1 MAKKQSKHIILI
13 DDDPTF
19 HSFLQGLLDH
29 ESLELRHCA
38 TGAGGL
44 KTLRNHTFD
53 LLLVDYQLPDM
64 LGLEILEWLNEQDID
79 TPRVMITGFATVP
92 LAVKAM
98 KLGAVDVICK
108 PLEETDKFVRFINR
122 TLALDPSLPLAQT
135 QSSDTDTPPP
145 SVSEA
150 LAGETRDMARMA
162 AETCPELTRRETE
175 VLEKII
181 SGLSNKEIGNVLH
194 ICERT
199 VKNHTSSIYRKFG
212 VDSRPKLF
220 LKIMQISRGE

>member
-1 MAKKQSKHIILI
+1 MANKPSKHIFLI
-13 DDDPTF
+13 DDDATF
-19 HSFLQGLLDH
+19 HAFLQRLLDH
-29 ESLELRHCA
+29 ESVKLHHST
-38 TGAGGL
+38 TGAGALEKL
-44 KTLRNHTFD
+44 KSRTFD

-64 LGLEILEWLNEQDID
+64 LGIEILEWLNERKID

-108 PLEETDKFVRFINR
+108 PLEETEKFVRFINR
-122 TLALDPSLPLAQT
+122 TLALDPPLPLSQGFDDETPVPAIT
-135 QSSDTDTPPP
+135 NSLSS
-145 SVSEA
+145 
-150 LAGETRDMARMA
+150 ETSGMARMA
-162 AETCPELTRRETE
+162 AARCPELTRRERE

-181 SGLSNKEIGNVLH
+181 SGLSNKEIGGALH

-220 LKIMQISRGE
+220 LKIMQLSRSE